1 MKKCSKCG
9 ELKDFNMFYK
19 SKASK
24 DGRRPDCKACHEELR
39 HEREKENPIMER
51 CKRIGWSIITRTV
64 TDIDKATNNCY
75 KENNVTSKIGETG
88 TEIGKYLYD
97 NHYDEI
103 KNFID
108 KGITPSVDRID
119 STGDYE
125 EGNIRIV
132 SVRDNYLDGVK
143 QAVKK
148 TSKPLKAVDDDGN
161 ETIYKSVSEASRN
174 IGIKRDTIIRNRDN
188 GTRSRA
194 GYMFY
199 NI

>member
-1 MKKCSKCG
+1 M
-9 ELKDFNMFYK
+9 
-19 SKASK
+19 
-24 DGRRPDCKACHEELR
+24 
-39 HEREKENPIMER
+39 REKENPVKNR
-51 CKRIGWSIITRTV
+51 CNRMAKGIIKRTV
-64 TDIDKATNNCY
+64 TEVDVASNKCY
-75 KENNVTSKIGETG
+75 KDNNVTSKIGDTG
-88 TEIGKYLYD
+88 VEIGQYLYD

-103 KNFID
+103 KSFID

-132 SVRDNYLDGVK
+132 SFRENYLDGVK

-148 TSKPLKAVDDDGN
+148 TSKPLKAVDNDGN
-161 ETIYKSVSEASRN
+161 EKIYKSVSEASRD
-174 IGIKRDTIIRNRDN
+174 IGVKRDTIIRNRDN

-199 NI
+199 SI